1 MWHCVSTAENLR
13 KTWPHRDENSVPDL
27 GDGSAKLG
35 TVRKWLI
42 VIGLV
47 GVAAVVVV
55 GLTQAGDDA
64 PSPKT
69 ATTFTRAEVTAPLA
83 GQPPKLAALH
93 RRSGELVAGG
103 LPRFDRELK
112 ALRGTPVVVNLWAS
126 WCGPCRFEIPFMQR
140 AFRRHGTRVAFLG
153 VNSDDSEGNA
163 RRMIGDLPMP
173 YPSVVD
179 DRANLAGRLG
189 ARGLPV
195 TVFYD
200 ADGKQEYVHQ
210 GAYPTE
216 EKLSEDIEKYTS
228 AP

>member
-1 MWHCVSTAENLR
+1 M
-13 KTWPHRDENSVPDL
+13 
-27 GDGSAKLG
+27 
-35 TVRKWLI
+35 RKWLI

-64 PSPKT
+64 PSPQT
-69 ATTFTRAEVTAPLA
+69 TTTFTRAEVTAPLA

-93 RRSGELVAGG
+93 GRSGELVAGG

-140 AFRRHGTRVAFLG
+140 AFRRHGTKVAFLG
-153 VNSDDSEGNA
+153 VNSDDSAGSA
-163 RRMIGDLPMP
+163 TRMIGDLPMP

-200 ADGKQEYVHQ
+200 ADGKEEYVHQ

-228 AP
+228 AS

>member
-1 MWHCVSTAENLR
+1 VWHGVSTAGTLR
-13 KTWPHRDENSVPDL
+13 KTWPHRDEDSVPDP
-27 GDGSAKLG
+27 GDGSGKLG

-42 VIGLV
+42 VIGLAA
-47 GVAAVVVV
+47 VAAVVVV
-55 GLTQAGDDA
+55 GLTQAGGDT

-69 ATTFTRAEVTAPLA
+69 TTTFTRAQVTAPLA

-93 RRSGELVAGG
+93 GRSGELIAGG
-103 LPRFDRELK
+103 LPRFDRELRS
-112 ALRGTPVVVNLWAS
+112 LRGTPVVVNLWAS

-140 AFRRHGTRVAFLG
+140 AFRDHGTNVAFLG
-153 VNSDDSEGNA
+153 VNSEDSESNA
-163 RRMIGDLPMP
+163 AKMIGDLPMP

-179 DRANLAGRLG
+179 SRANLAGRLG

-210 GAYPTE
+210 GAYSSE
-216 EKLSEDIEKYTS
+216 QKLSEDIERYTS
-228 AP
+228 AS